1 MLESVMS
8 VLVAVIVTSVPLK
21 VMALAKLIAAAEIL
35 PSKVFVPRPVCVK
48 VLVAVISPV
57 LLVVKTP
64 PLATATLPPVTKA
77 AFRVRLLPV
86 KAKLLAKLTA
96 PLSVVVPVPT
106 LWVKLVASIVLA
118 AMTLRAVVIVTAS
131 SATNVL
137 PSLLPKL
144 ISLAADKLKLWA

>member
-1 MLESVMS
+1 M
-8 VLVAVIVTSVPLK
+8 
-21 VMALAKLIAAAEIL
+21 
-35 PSKVFVPRPVCVK
+35 
-48 VLVAVISPV
+48 ISPV

-86 KAKLLAKLTA
+86 KAKLFAKLTA

-106 LWVKLVASIVLA
+106 LWVKLAASIVLA